1 MVRRFKLSDIL
12 LLKRL
17 QDQVVC
23 LDLQA
28 ALLWSPAPL
37 SLALLEC
44 LSLNQGR
51 SATFVEDD
59 HSTERPTRGF
69 LQAWDR
75 ADRLSCDVAF
85 VGPPL
90 DGSTGTAQLW
100 QELLEHLAAVKGESG
115 LQRIFATVPD
125 SGPAPDVF
133 RQSGFS
139 AYARRHVL
147 SLQELPRDIGADA
160 STHFQPVR
168 ETDAASIQRLRTAI
182 IPRAVQNAEGGIDAE
197 RDATV
202 FPLWWRSRET
212 REYVW
217 KEDSGIKA
225 HVRLVIGPEGHW
237 LRILLGPVAEG
248 QADTVLR
255 DALCLLASYPPRPL
269 YCATRGYEGGLRGTL
284 DSLGFEP
291 LVSELLMVKH
301 TTVRARVP
309 VNALSPA
316 LEKAWRRQLPSPPAT
331 AARIRHSFSRA
342 ATLPLRSKLVIEVL
356 PTTCNRR

>member
-23 LDLQA
+23 LDLEA

-37 SLALLEC
+37 LLALLEC

-59 HSTERPTRGF
+59 HSTERPTQGF

-75 ADRLSCDVAF
+75 SDRLSCDVAF
-85 VGPPL
+85 VAPPL

-100 QELLEHLAAVKGESG
+100 QELLEHLTAVKGESG

-147 SLQELPRDIGADA
+147 HLQELPRDIGADA

-212 REYVW
+212 RDYVW
-217 KEDSGIKA
+217 KEDSGTKA
-225 HVRLVIGPEGHW
+225 HVRLVIGPAGHW

-316 LEKAWRRQLPSPPAT
+316 LEKGVETASPIST
-331 AARIRHSFSRA
+331 S
-342 ATLPLRSKLVIEVL
+342 
-356 PTTCNRR
+356 NRCQNPP

>member
-1 MVRRFKLSDIL
+1 LSDIL

-23 LDLQA
+23 LDLEA

-212 REYVW
+212 RDYVW
-217 KEDSGIKA
+217 KEDSGTKA
-225 HVRLVIGPEGHW
+225 HVRLVIGPAGHW

>member
-225 HVRLVIGPEGHW
+225 HIRLVIGPEGHW

-316 LEKAWRRQLPSPPAT
+316 LDKAWRRQLPSPPAT

>member
-1 MVRRFKLSDIL
+1 VVRRFNLSDIL

-23 LDLQA
+23 LDLEA

-51 SATFVEDD
+51 SATFVEEN
-59 HSTERPTRGF
+59 HATGRPAQGF

-75 ADRLSCDVAF
+75 SDRLSCDVEFLA
-85 VGPPL
+85 PPL
-90 DGSTGTAQLW
+90 DGSTGSAQLW
-100 QELLEHLAAVKGESG
+100 QELLEHLTTVKGESG

-139 AYARRHVL
+139 VFARRHIL
-147 SLQELPRDIGADA
+147 RLEELPPDIGSDI
-160 STHFQPVR
+160 STCFRPAR
-168 ETDAASIQRLRTAI
+168 DTDAASIQRLRTAV
-182 IPRAVQNAEGGIDAE
+182 IPRAVQNAEGGIHTE
-197 RDATV
+197 RDAV
-202 FPLWWRSRET
+202 ASLLWWRSRQT

-217 KEDSGIKA
+217 KEDSGVKA
-225 HVRLVIGPEGHW
+225 HVRVVSGPHGHW
-237 LRILLGPVAEG
+237 LRLLLEPLVAGE
-248 QADTVLR
+248 ADTVLHNS
-255 DALCLLASYPPRPL
+255 LCLLASYPPRPL
-269 YCATRGYEGGLRGTL
+269 YCATREYEGGLRGTL
-284 DSLGFEP
+284 DSLGFEHMA
-291 LVSELLMVKH
+291 SELLMVKH

-316 LEKAWRRQLPSPPAT
+316 LEKGVETAT
-331 AARIRHSFSRA
+331 PISTS
-342 ATLPLRSKLVIEVL
+342 
-356 PTTCNRR
+356 NRCQNRP

>member
-147 SLQELPRDIGADA
+147 HLQELPRDIGADA

-217 KEDSGIKA
+217 KEDSGTKA
-225 HVRLVIGPEGHW
+225 HVRLVIGPAGHW

>member
-17 QDQVVC
+17 QDQVEC
-23 LDLQA
+23 LDLEA

-147 SLQELPRDIGADA
+147 HLQELPRDIGADA

-217 KEDSGIKA
+217 KEDSGTKA
-225 HVRLVIGPEGHW
+225 HVRLVIGPAGHW

-316 LEKAWRRQLPSPPAT
+316 LEKGVETASPIST
-331 AARIRHSFSRA
+331 S
-342 ATLPLRSKLVIEVL
+342 
-356 PTTCNRR
+356 NRCQNPP